1 MSSHPGP
8 QGVGLP
14 CPPETRGVAWASCA
28 SWLSHPSP
36 ATEPQSLRAV
46 GADAPSPALRVSGP
60 PAQPCPTGHGQQSLT
75 CSQDPSARVCLGLLM
90 IHRGTHAHTC
100 ASPRLHPYAHMHVVT
115 GVRPHT
121 RILPPLDVRGPLPTQ
136 RTDGGR
142 RSVGG
147 GGGRVTLDGG
157 REPPAPPASARAP
170 DTCSRGSREGAAHRL
185 GGLSEMSP
193 RGCWRP
199 KQPECPCREVGAHE
213 AGHLVLRG
221 VGTQPRAGLRAPRSA
236 SSSGDQARLALSL
249 WEPAVHL
256 CMGVRA
262 RVYT

>member
-1 MSSHPGP
+1 M
-8 QGVGLP
+8 L
-14 CPPETRGVAWASCA
+14 TRVPAHACTRTHTCTWSQACALTHASFPLWMCGG
-28 SWLSHPSP
+28 PSP
-36 ATEPQSLRAV
+36 LS
-46 GADAPSPALRVSGP
+46 
-60 PAQPCPTGHGQQSLT
+60 
-75 CSQDPSARVCLGLLM
+75 
-90 IHRGTHAHTC
+90 
-100 ASPRLHPYAHMHVVT
+100 
-115 GVRPHT
+115 
-121 RILPPLDVRGPLPTQ
+121 TQ
-136 RTDGGR
+136 T
-142 RSVGG
+142 VGG
-147 GGGRVTLDGG
+147 GGGRVTLDSG